1 MKYAFLTG
9 GCLGF
14 TLTTV
19 TDLLAGR
26 MPDLVLRDAA
36 IGCLAGALLLRWF
49 WATLAKAFADTVNA
63 KRAAEAA
70 VAASAAAT
78 ASATSKTRK

>member
-19 TDLLAGR
+19 TGLLAGR

-36 IGCLAGALLLRWF
+36 IGCLAGALLFRWS
-49 WATLAKAFADTVNA
+49 WPTLAKAFADPANP
-63 KRAAEAA
+63 KRPADPAP
-70 VAASAAAT
+70 AASAAAT
-78 ASATSKTRK
+78 ASATSKPRK